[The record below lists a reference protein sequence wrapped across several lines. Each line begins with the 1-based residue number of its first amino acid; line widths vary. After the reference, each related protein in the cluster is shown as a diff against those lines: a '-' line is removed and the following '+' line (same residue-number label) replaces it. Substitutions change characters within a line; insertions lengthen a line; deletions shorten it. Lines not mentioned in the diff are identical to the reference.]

1 MLGKSQSNNLCLA
14 TRQTFR
20 NKLLATAPRWKQDI
34 DGSNPRTNVRSIG
47 LCTSKN
53 WRFLEFRYWALNTKL
68 RHQSARS
75 SHWMW
80 KKSSDKD
87 ITFDELKELL
97 DNPDLRLSEIIA
109 RRVSN
114 LRGTRPYWIDKSKQ
128 LDAIIRS
135 RPLPAIFCTLS
146 TADHHW
152 PDLFEHMPAK
162 DDCFNAAAENQRMQ
176 IARQQVQENAHIINE
191 YLTMRFQTFYEE
203 LFEAEV

>member
-1 MLGKSQSNNLCLA
+1 
-14 TRQTFR
+14 
-20 NKLLATAPRWKQDI
+20 
-34 DGSNPRTNVRSIG
+34 
-47 LCTSKN
+47 
-53 WRFLEFRYWALNTKL
+53 
-68 RHQSARS
+68 
-75 SHWMW
+75 MW

-109 RRVSN
+109 RRVSK

-146 TADHHW
+146 TADHHL

-162 DDCFNAAAENQRMQ
+162 DDCFKAATENQRMQ
-176 IARQQVQENAHIINE
+176 IARQQVQENPHIIDE

-203 LFEAEV
+203 LLKPKFNTNDAPSLFYLIRDSLH